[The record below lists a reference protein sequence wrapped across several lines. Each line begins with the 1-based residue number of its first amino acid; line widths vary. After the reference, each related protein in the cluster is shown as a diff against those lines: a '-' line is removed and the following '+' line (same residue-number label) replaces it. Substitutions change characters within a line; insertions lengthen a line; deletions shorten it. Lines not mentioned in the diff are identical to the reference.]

1 MRSDDAQ
8 VRAWMDS
15 LKQDGCYDVGRSML
29 NKLKTLF
36 AAGCCNDSRTK
47 MTIRE
52 TYNNTHYLCDT
63 HTAVAVDVCK
73 QYLLRT
79 GDNTPVLIASTAN
92 PFKFSASV
100 LSAVGN
106 GQVESSDE
114 FGMVQELS
122 SLTGE
127 QVPPQLAG
135 LAQKKQR
142 FTKVCERDEMKNVV
156 YEMLG
161 IES

>member
-1 MRSDDAQ
+1 MRAGWGCRSKKLICASNANNVLTDFLQTGKYDRNRSFYTTMSPSMDILISSNLERLLFDLCGQDDAQ

-79 GDNTPVLIASTAN
+79 GEII
-92 PFKFSASV
+92 
-100 LSAVGN
+100 
-106 GQVESSDE
+106 
-114 FGMVQELS
+114 
-122 SLTGE
+122 
-127 QVPPQLAG
+127 
-135 LAQKKQR
+135 R
-142 FTKVCERDEMKNVV
+142 RC
-156 YEMLG
+156 
-161 IES
+161 

>member
-1 MRSDDAQ
+1 
-8 VRAWMDS
+8 
-15 LKQDGCYDVGRSML
+15 ML

-92 PFKFSASV
+92 PFKI
-100 LSAVGN
+100 LCKRAVRRREWAG
-106 GQVESSDE
+106 
-114 FGMVQELS
+114 
-122 SLTGE
+122 GE
-127 QVPPQLAG
+127 Q
-135 LAQKKQR
+135 R
-142 FTKVCERDEMKNVV
+142 
-156 YEMLG
+156 
-161 IES
+161 